1 MVKIEIDGKPI
12 EVTQGSMIIE
22 VTDELG
28 ITIPRFCYHKKL
40 SIAANCRMCLVEV
53 ENAPKPLPACATPVT
68 DGMKIHTKSI
78 KTKSAQKGVMEFLLI
93 NHPLDC
99 PICDQGGQCELQDVA
114 LEYGKSYSR
123 YTEGKRSVADKNL
136 GPLISTDMT
145 RCIHC
150 TRCVR
155 FGQEI
160 AGQRE
165 MGATGRGEHT
175 EIGTFIES
183 NVNSEISGNVIDL
196 CPVGALTSKPF
207 RYKARAWELMA
218 GASISAHDC
227 IGSNVYYHTHRGKI
241 IRAVPRENNAV
252 NEVWISDRDRFSY
265 QALYQDRL
273 TTPQQKIDGEWQDVA
288 WEDALPKLKDQIEA
302 TLSQE
307 PQSIG
312 AFVSPN
318 STTEESYLIQKI
330 LRNLGCHNVDHRL
343 RQTDFRH
350 QDFQSA
356 PYLGNTIESIE
367 NAENILLIGSDIR
380 FEAPLI
386 AIRIRKASQQGASI
400 SAINPVLCEYNLD
413 HVNQL
418 VSAKGDLAGLL
429 FSVINAFCALHPEAK
444 AQLPDNAK
452 AILSEATD
460 EQVEVLAK
468 SLSIGA
474 SKHIILGAYAWSHP
488 DAARIYYL
496 AHLLGKLTG
505 ASVGEVSNGANSTG
519 CWLAGAVPHRTA
531 FGETRAEGR
540 NCQEMLDDPLKAYLL
555 FNVEPEFDFANA
567 PHTLKALSQADL
579 VVAFSAYDHPSLRA
593 YADIILPITPH
604 TEMQGSF
611 VNIQGDWQSFAP
623 VVSPLGDS
631 KPLWKVLRVL
641 GTLLGMIDMQFDHI
655 HEIQNQLKQRFSHI
669 KWQSNMLDMAPPQ
682 PQFQL
687 SPDALLRLAP
697 TPIYAV
703 DSMTRRAKALQ
714 DTELSKTDYLH
725 VNQVT
730 AAKLSLHV
738 GDTVTV
744 SEAGH
749 SSASVK
755 VKVNPC
761 VPDDT
766 VLLANNT
773 VASRTIG
780 AGYSQVEIHKEEG

>member
-1 MVKIEIDGKPI
+1 MVKVEIDGKPI

-78 KTKSAQKGVMEFLLI
+78 KTKSAQKSVMEFLLI

-175 EIGTFIES
+175 EIGTYIES
-183 NVNSEISGNVIDL
+183 NVNSEISGNIIDL

-227 IGSNVYYHTHRGKI
+227 IGSNVYYHTHRGEI

-273 TTPQQKIDGEWQDVA
+273 TTPQQKVNGEWQDVT

-302 TLSQE
+302 TLSQK

-356 PYLGNTIESIE
+356 PYLGNSIESIE
-367 NAENILLIGSDIR
+367 NSENVLLVGSDIR

-386 AIRIRKASQQGASI
+386 AIRIRKANQQGASV
-400 SAINPVLCEYNLD
+400 SALNPVFCEYNLD

-429 FSVINAFCALHPEAK
+429 LSVINAFCALNPEAT
-444 AQLPDNAK
+444 AQLPDK
-452 AILSEATD
+452 SKTIISKDTD
-460 EQVEVLAK
+460 KQAEILAK
-468 SLSIGA
+468 SLSNGTN
-474 SKHIILGAYAWSHP
+474 KHIILGAYAWSHP

-505 ASVGEVSNGANSTG
+505 ACVGEVSNGANSTG

-540 NCQEMLDDPLKAYLL
+540 NSQEMLDDPLKAYLL

-641 GTLLGMIDMQFDHI
+641 GTLLGMMDMQFDHI
-655 HEIQNQLKQRFSHI
+655 LEIQNQLKQRFSHI

-682 PQFQL
+682 PLFQAN
-687 SPDALLRLAP
+687 SDALLRLAP

-714 DTELSKTDYLH
+714 DTELSDTHYAH
-725 VNQVT
+725 VNQAT
-730 AAKLSLHV
+730 ATKLALGA

-744 SEAGH
+744 REAGQ
-749 SSASVK
+749 SSGPVE